1 MTYAAG
7 LIFVVL
13 IASLQVSVAPLFPI
27 SGAEADLG
35 LIAILGI
42 AMIAG
47 PRPAMLATPA
57 LALAIGLAGSR
68 SPGLLLAAYAAI
80 LPLAA
85 FMDDLPY
92 PLGRF
97 PRLLFVAAFA
107 GMWGRVLLGIAAM
120 ASGGDFAVRALLF
133 QVILPGLVFD
143 LALIAVVFAVTRAAG
158 IGVRRFTLQRA
169 GWLP

>member
-1 MTYAAG
+1 MMYAVG
-7 LIFVVL
+7 LISVVL

-35 LIAILGI
+35 LIAILGTAI
-42 AMIAG
+42 IAG
-47 PRPAMLATPA
+47 PRAAMLVTPA
-57 LALAIGLAGSR
+57 LALAIGMAGSR
-68 SPGLLLAAYAAI
+68 SPGLMLVAYAAI

-85 FMDDLPY
+85 FVEDLPY

-97 PRLLFVAAFA
+97 PRLVFVAVFA

-133 QVILPGLVFD
+133 QVLLPGLAFD
-143 LALIAVVFAVTRAAG
+143 LVLIAAVFAATQAAG
-158 IGVRRFTLQRA
+158 IRPRRFTLQRA